1 MGQTDYKEFFEKIG
15 VTIPEP
21 RSMEGFGMEL
31 PAVYLS
37 RCLDIIVPATE
48 EYIKKLNSVVVADFM
63 TYIQGYKGFSGK
75 LPIEKKEEAG
85 DPVKSVESLDSLRGE
100 KLEKIIADFLKK
112 NPGISRF
119 EAIKQLNISSY
130 RFDRVLHKLESQN
143 QTVTVSRK
151 NDNAK
156 KVTAEI
162 IGKFFEENPTAR
174 SSDAVKKFNVS
185 ISSVNRRRKE
195 YAKMKKEQAKASS
208 VEQKKPVVIEIK
220 ATDVKNEETPVKE
233 VKEVA
238 KTETTSYQKG
248 GFMADIRSRYE
259 NRDKEPLPEEKA
271 VEKKKSAPINVA
283 TKKSGIS
290 FNSFSLLKFYS
301 SMSTEDKAKAKEEDW
316 GSIPADV
323 EKVEELSKAY
333 LAHGVKIRKRDLTK
347 IEYLML
353 LSVFNDKNT
362 SFTDKRVKY
371 SEYLV

>member
-1 MGQTDYKEFFEKIG
+1 
-15 VTIPEP
+15 
-21 RSMEGFGMEL
+21 
-31 PAVYLS
+31 
-37 RCLDIIVPATE
+37 
-48 EYIKKLNSVVVADFM
+48 
-63 TYIQGYKGFSGK
+63 
-75 LPIEKKEEAG
+75 
-85 DPVKSVESLDSLRGE
+85 
-100 KLEKIIADFLKK
+100 
-112 NPGISRF
+112 
-119 EAIKQLNISSY
+119 
-130 RFDRVLHKLESQN
+130 
-143 QTVTVSRK
+143 
-151 NDNAK
+151 
-156 KVTAEI
+156 
-162 IGKFFEENPTAR
+162 
-174 SSDAVKKFNVS
+174 
-185 ISSVNRRRKE
+185 
-195 YAKMKKEQAKASS
+195 
-208 VEQKKPVVIEIK
+208 
-220 ATDVKNEETPVKE
+220 
-233 VKEVA
+233 
-238 KTETTSYQKG
+238 
-248 GFMADIRSRYE
+248 MADIRSRYE